1 MQKLKVDENA
11 LGVAQTS
18 RKFSKTDYDYSNYI
32 VHSLQYQV
40 DMVRKREFLTKEFDQ
55 IRLKSFTQSF
65 TYNNETGYNVMG
77 VLRAPRADGTE
88 SIVISAPWTCGDGQ
102 DNSYGIGLLMSLAQF
117 AARESMWAKD
127 LIFLVLDKT
136 PTGSLAWLNSYHGL
150 EEQGNIIFFLKFRI
164 KI

>member
-1 MQKLKVDENA
+1 MD
-11 LGVAQTS
+11 S
-18 RKFSKTDYDYSNYI
+18 
-32 VHSLQYQV
+32 
-40 DMVRKREFLTKEFDQ
+40 VRKREFLTKEFDQ

-65 TYNNETGYNVMG
+65 TYNNDTGYNVMG

-117 AARESMWAKD
+117 AAKESMWAKD

-150 EEQGNIIFFLKFRI
+150 PEQGNISQFLKIRI